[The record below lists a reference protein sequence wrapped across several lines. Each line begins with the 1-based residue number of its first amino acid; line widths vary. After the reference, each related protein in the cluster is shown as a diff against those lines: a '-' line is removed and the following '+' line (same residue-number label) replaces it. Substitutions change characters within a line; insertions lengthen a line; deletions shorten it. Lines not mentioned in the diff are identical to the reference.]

1 MSYLSSVGHDL
12 EPFNKPSAIAAV
24 SRLSGGAIQA
34 SADGR
39 KDGGVDGMDC
49 RDKSGANGSGLHNM
63 VLLIS
68 AVLICKTRD

>member
-1 MSYLSSVGHDL
+1 MSYLSSFGHDL

-39 KDGGVDGMDC
+39 KDGGVDGMDWE
-49 RDKSGANGSGLHNM
+49 KSGANGSGLHNM
-63 VLLIS
+63 ALLIS
-68 AVLICKTRD
+68 AILICKTRD